1 MVQLLIDNYRDSPD
15 PLRARLDKWTDVL
28 DREAAR
34 IDGPKG
40 KIYMAEVCNSAGWT
54 MMDECKHRNFGRNYL
69 LISVWLYGNALM
81 YCDEAPQTESVI
93 NARQFA
99 TDSIAG
105 MVKEFDITD
114 EEVNQLNGRVF
125 LKIER

>member
-1 MVQLLIDNYRDSPD
+1 
-15 PLRARLDKWTDVL
+15 
-28 DREAAR
+28 
-34 IDGPKG
+34 
-40 KIYMAEVCNSAGWT
+40 
-54 MMDECKHRNFGRNYL
+54 MMDECKRRNFGRNYL

-81 YCDEAPQTESVI
+81 YCEEAPQTESVI
-93 NARQFA
+93 NARKFA

-114 EEVNQLNGRVF
+114 EEVSQLNSRVF